1 MPGNAQTPDQV
12 KTDVAYPNKAG
23 DDGPWFDTT
32 AFAPVTAVRFGTVGR
47 NTMRGPGVVNVDLSA
62 FRTFKITEKVNV
74 QFRAESFNLSNT
86 PHFANP
92 NGNVNSSNFGKIFS
106 TQSGGDAIGR
116 SREYRFGLRIE
127 AASFLRVAISR
138 SADTV
143 LSRIIRIRSYIL
155 VSLHAVS
162 AGKTFILTNR
172 TKREHRV
179 KLLASGTKIQM
190 KAASTARLTPRT
202 LFFAVRGYIFR

>member
-1 MPGNAQTPDQV
+1 MIFRAYISRLTSGLVLAGVWKPSSYCHQQQRDLCLIDSRRTPFQGRRGRSQVQLLTSRFSQDCSATPVRLVRGNAR
-12 KTDVAYPNKAG
+12 
-23 DDGPWFDTT
+23 
-32 AFAPVTAVRFGTVGR
+32 FA
-47 NTMRGPGVVNVDLSA
+47 
-62 FRTFKITEKVNV
+62 
-74 QFRAESFNLSNT
+74 
-86 PHFANP
+86 
-92 NGNVNSSNFGKIFS
+92 
-106 TQSGGDAIGR
+106 
-116 SREYRFGLRIE
+116 EYRFGLRIE